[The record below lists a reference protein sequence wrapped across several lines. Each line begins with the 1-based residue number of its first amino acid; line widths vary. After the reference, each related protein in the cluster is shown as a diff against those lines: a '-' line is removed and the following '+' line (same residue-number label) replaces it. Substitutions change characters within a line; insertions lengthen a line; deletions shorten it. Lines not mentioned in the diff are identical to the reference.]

1 MKIQPKLEITY
12 DGTGTSLALNGKNL
26 MGVKRVSFDAQGS
39 KEPPTLTLEIDPK
52 AFEWQ
57 DKPACLK

>member
-1 MKIQPKLEITY
+1 MEIQPKLEIIYTGMGTNVIL
-12 DGTGTSLALNGKNL
+12 DGKDL

-57 DKPACLK
+57 DKPAYLK

>member
-26 MGVKRVSFDAQGS
+26 MGVKRVSFESQVGEKS
-39 KEPPTLTLEIDPK
+39 PTLTLELDLEE
-52 AFEWQ
+52 FGLW
-57 DKPACLK
+57 DKLNRIL